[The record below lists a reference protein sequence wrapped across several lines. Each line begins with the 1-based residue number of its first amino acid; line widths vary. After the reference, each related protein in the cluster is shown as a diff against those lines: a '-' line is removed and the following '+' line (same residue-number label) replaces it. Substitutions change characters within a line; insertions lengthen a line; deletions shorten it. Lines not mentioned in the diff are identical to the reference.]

1 MKRIVLSIIALCLF
15 IPFVVNADVNDEE
28 IVAQTIKY
36 YKTVTFNDTL
46 CTVSENNLCNNSIT
60 YEVSKEEF
68 DNSPSEPIRGNGLTE
83 TAYKRLTS
91 TISTYATY
99 YYKYSANLYW
109 KQIPS
114 KRSYDIM
121 GIGHYGSVKILG
133 DDVYFEQHYTKN
145 GTNYTTYSYYP
156 QVFSNG
162 GGCSFELPSGTL
174 TALSQDLYII
184 VEKNTN
190 STIIEQLAAADYA
203 HATSTISLNN
213 SKKYW
218 VGPTGINHNGNSSY
232 YDAINTA
239 DATWAGTW

>member
-1 MKRIVLSIIALCLF
+1 MKRIVLTIIALCLF

-36 YKTVTFNDTL
+36 YKTITFNNSL
-46 CTVSENNLCNNSIT
+46 CSVNLNNLCNNSIT
-60 YEVSKEEF
+60 YEVTKEEF
-68 DNSPSEPIRGNGLTE
+68 DNSPSEPIRDGLTE

-91 TISTYATY
+91 TISTFNV

-114 KRSYDIM
+114 TRSYDIM
-121 GIGHYGSVKILG
+121 GIGHYGSVRILD

-145 GTNYTTYSYYP
+145 GTNYTTYLNYP

-213 SKKYW
+213 SKKYYI
-218 VGPTGINHNGNSSY
+218 GPAGITHNGNSSY
-232 YDAINTA
+232 YDAIDTA
-239 DATWAGTW
+239 DAYWAGTW

>member
-1 MKRIVLSIIALCLF
+1 MKKLVLSIMALCLF

-36 YKTVTFNDTL
+36 YKTVTFNNNL
-46 CTVSENNLCNNSIT
+46 CSASLNSLCNNSIT

-68 DNSPSEPIRGNGLTE
+68 DNSSTEPICDGLVE
-83 TAYKRLTS
+83 TTYKRLTS

-99 YYKYSANLYW
+99 YFKYSANLYW
-109 KQIPS
+109 KQMPS

-121 GIGHYGSVKILG
+121 GIGHYGSVKNMG
-133 DDVYFEQHYTKN
+133 NNVYFEQHYTKN
-145 GTNYTTYSYYP
+145 GTNYTDYTNYP

-162 GGCSFELPSGTL
+162 SGTSFQLPSGTI
-174 TALSQDLYII
+174 TALSQDFFII
-184 VEKNTN
+184 VEKNTT
-190 STIIEQLAAADYA
+190 STITSQLAAADYA

-218 VGPTGINHNGNSSY
+218 VDSTGITHNGNSSY

-239 DATWAGTW
+239 DAYWYGTW

>member
-1 MKRIVLSIIALCLF
+1 MKRIVLTIIALCLF
-15 IPFVVNADVNDEE
+15 IPFIVNAEVNNEE

-36 YKTVTFNDTL
+36 YKTVTLNDSL
-46 CTVSENNLCNNSIT
+46 CSVNLNSLCNNSIT

-68 DNSPSEPIRGNGLTE
+68 DNSLTEPIRDGLVE

-91 TISTYATY
+91 TISTFTNY

-121 GIGHYGSVKILG
+121 GIGHYGSVRILDG
-133 DDVYFEQHYTKN
+133 DTYFEQHYTKN
-145 GTNYTTYSYYP
+145 GTNYTTYLNYP

-174 TALSQDLYII
+174 TALSQDFYFI
-184 VEKNTN
+184 VEKNTT
-190 STIIEQLAAADYA
+190 STIIQQLAAADYA

-218 VGPTGINHNGNSSY
+218 VGSAGITHNGNSSY

-239 DATWAGTW
+239 DAYWTGTW